1 MQDQAVRPFKG
12 LVNDNGEVLTKK
24 KEEKIMNEELTKEEK
39 KWFGTLLSYAKGSGG
54 RLGTSVIFSMISLV
68 SGLVPYYCVYRILDG
83 YITGSLDKTVVLRFC
98 LVAFLAYLL
107 KVVCFGISTGISHYV
122 AFNVLEGLRLKVA
135 DVFLKAPLGEVYDH
149 SIGEIKGVIVDKIE
163 DIEPPLAHVV
173 PEGAGHILL
182 PIVCFIALILVD
194 VRVAFASLLALP
206 LGMIFMML
214 TFKLSGKNMTKY
226 QEANANMSSMIVEYV
241 EGIEVIKAFGK
252 AGVSYEKFAGAI
264 KNYRDFVIEWLES
277 TWVTMKL
284 AFAFMPATLLGV
296 VPVSILLVSKGSM
309 TISEMALAVMLAM
322 SMVISMAKIEVFSN
336 GLRQMQYTVLEIQK
350 LLKIDRFP
358 EPSVDKLPDDH
369 TIEMKDVHFSYDD
382 EEGEVLHGIDLT
394 MKEGSF
400 TALVG
405 PSGGGKS
412 TVAKLIARFWDVS
425 GGSISIGGIDIK
437 DMKVTTLANI
447 VSFVT
452 QDNFLFSRSIMENI
466 RLGKPDATDE
476 EVMEAAKAA
485 CCDEFIRKL
494 PDGYDTSAGEAGK
507 RLSGGERQRIAIARM
522 MLKDSPIVILDEAT
536 AFTDPENET
545 KLQESIANLTRGKTL
560 LVIAHRLST
569 IKNADNIVVLDN
581 GRIEAQGT
589 QEELMA
595 ASPLYNRMWQA
606 HIGARNWAAGNVADR
621 HVKEA

>member
-1 MQDQAVRPFKG
+1 
-12 LVNDNGEVLTKK
+12 
-24 KEEKIMNEELTKEEK
+24 MNEETVKEY
-39 KWFGTLLSYAKGSGG
+39 G
-54 RLGTSVIFSMISLV
+54 
-68 SGLVPYYCVYRILDG
+68 ILDR
-83 YITGSLDKTVVLRFC
+83 YITDSLDK
-98 LVAFLAYLL
+98 AFLLNRCLIALCAYLV
-107 KVVCFGISTGISHYV
+107 KVICFGISTGISHYV

-135 DVFLKAPLGEVYDH
+135 DVFLKAPLGEVYAH
-149 SIGEIKGVIVDKIE
+149 SIGEIKSVIVDKIE

-182 PIVCFIALILVD
+182 PIVCFAALAMVD
-194 VRVAFASLLALP
+194 IRVALASLLALP
-206 LGMIFMML
+206 IGMIFMML

-226 QEANANMSSMIVEYV
+226 QEANAHMSSMIVEYV

-252 AGVSYEKFAGAI
+252 AGVSYEKFAGSI
-264 KNYRDFVIEWLES
+264 RDYRDFVIEWLES

-296 VPVSILLVSKGSM
+296 IPVSIMLVGKGSM
-309 TISEMALAVMLAM
+309 TVSEMALSVMLAM
-322 SMVISMAKIEVFSN
+322 SMVISMTKIEVFSN

-350 LLKIDRFP
+350 FLKIKSLP
-358 EPSVDKLPDDH
+358 EPEKEKLPVSH
-369 TIEMKDVHFSYDD
+369 TIELKDVHFTYDED
-382 EEGEVLHGIDLT
+382 QGEVLHGIDLT
-394 MKEGSF
+394 MNEGSF

-425 GGSISIGGIDIK
+425 GGSISIGGMNIKDIK
-437 DMKVTTLANI
+437 VTSLADI

-476 EVMEAAKAA
+476 EVISAAREA
-485 CCDEFIRKL
+485 CCDDFIRKL
-494 PDGYDTSAGEAGK
+494 PDGYNTSAGEAGK

-522 MLKDSPIVILDEAT
+522 MLKNAPIVILDEAT

-545 KLQESIANLTRGKTL
+545 KLQESIANLTKGKTL

-569 IKNADNIVVLDN
+569 IKNADRIVVLND
-581 GRIEAQGT
+581 GRIEDMGT
-589 QEELMA
+589 QEELMERSA
-595 ASPLYNRMWQA
+595 LYRRMWQA
-606 HIGARNWAAGNVADR
+606 HIGAKNWIAGNI
-621 HVKEA
+621 KEA

>member
-1 MQDQAVRPFKG
+1 MSK
-12 LVNDNGEVLTKK
+12 EVISKEVIS
-24 KEEKIMNEELTKEEK
+24 KEEISKEEK

-54 RLGTSVIFSMISLV
+54 RLGLSVVFSMISLL
-68 SGLVPYYCVYRILDG
+68 SGIVPYYCVYRILNQ
-83 YITGSLDKTVVLRFC
+83 YIRGTLEKDFVLHWC
-98 LVAFLAYLL
+98 LIALIAYLV

-135 DVFLKAPLGEVYDH
+135 DTFLKAPLGEVYAH

-182 PIVCFIALILVD
+182 PFVCFIALAVVD
-194 VRVAFASLLALP
+194 VRVALAALLALP
-206 LGMIFMML
+206 LGLIFMML
-214 TFKLSGKNMTKY
+214 TFKISGKNMTKY
-226 QEANANMSSMIVEYV
+226 QEANAHMSSVIVEYV

-252 AGVSYEKFAGAI
+252 SGVSYEKFAGAI
-264 KNYRDFVIEWLES
+264 RNYRDFVIDWLES

-296 VPVSILLVSKGSM
+296 VPVSILLVGKGSM
-309 TISEMALAVMLAM
+309 TVSEMALSVMLAM
-322 SMVISMAKIEVFSN
+322 SMVISMAKIEIFSN

-350 LLKIDRFP
+350 LLSIKSLP
-358 EPSVDKLPDDH
+358 EPETEKRPEHYSIELDDIRF
-369 TIEMKDVHFSYDD
+369 TYDEKD
-382 EEGEVLHGIDLT
+382 GEVLHGINLA

-425 GGSISIGGIDIK
+425 SGSIRIGGIDIK
-437 DMKVTTLANI
+437 DLKVTTLADI

-452 QDNFLFSRSIMENI
+452 QDNFLFSRSLMENI
-466 RLGKPDATDE
+466 RLGNPKATDE
-476 EVMEAAKAA
+476 EVIAAAKAA

-494 PDGYDTSAGEAGK
+494 PDGYHTSAGEAGK

-522 MLKDSPIVILDEAT
+522 MLKNAPIVILDEAT

-545 KLQESIANLTRGKTL
+545 KLQESIAHLTKGKTL

-569 IKNADNIVVLDN
+569 IKKADQIVVLNN

-589 QEELMA
+589 QEELMES
-595 ASPLYNRMWQA
+595 SPLYQRMWQA
-606 HIGARNWAAGNVADR
+606 HVGAKNWAAGNTTV
-621 HVKEA
+621 

>member
-1 MQDQAVRPFKG
+1 MSE
-12 LVNDNGEVLTKK
+12 EV
-24 KEEKIMNEELTKEEK
+24 TKEEK

-54 RLGTSVIFSMISLV
+54 RLGTSVIFSMVSLIA
-68 SGLVPYYCVYRILDG
+68 GLVPYYLVYRILDRFMAG
-83 YITGSLDKTVVLRFC
+83 TLDGAYVLKQG
-98 LVAFLAYLL
+98 LAAILAYLL
-107 KVVCFGISTGISHYV
+107 KVICFGISTGISHYV

-135 DVFLKAPLGEVYDH
+135 DVFLKAPLGDVTAH

-182 PIVCFIALILVD
+182 PVVCFIALAMVD
-194 VRVAFASLLALP
+194 IRVALAALIALP
-206 LGMIFMML
+206 LGLIFMML

-226 QEANANMSSMIVEYV
+226 QEANARMSSMIVEYV

-252 AGVSYEKFAGAI
+252 AGVSYEKFAGSI
-264 KNYRDFVIEWLES
+264 RNYRDFVIEWMES

-296 VPVSILLVSKGSM
+296 VPVSILLVGKGSM
-309 TISEMALAVMLAM
+309 TVSQMALSVMLAM
-322 SMVISMAKIEVFSN
+322 SMVISMAKIEIFSN

-350 LLKIDRFP
+350 LLKIKSLP
-358 EPSVDKLPDDH
+358 EPEKEKLPDNYS
-369 TIEMKDVHFSYDD
+369 IELKDVHFTYDEKD
-382 EEGEVLHGIDLT
+382 GEVLHGIDLS

-412 TVAKLIARFWDVS
+412 TVAKLIARFWDVNS
-425 GGSISIGGIDIK
+425 GSISIGGVDIK
-437 DMKVTTLANI
+437 ELKVTSLADI

-476 EVMEAAKAA
+476 EVIRAARSA

-494 PDGYDTSAGEAGK
+494 PDGYNTSAGEAGK

-522 MLKDSPIVILDEAT
+522 MLKNAPVVILDEAT

-569 IKNADNIVVLDN
+569 IKNADRIVVLND
-581 GRIEAQGT
+581 GRIEAEGT
-589 QEELMA
+589 QEELMEK
-595 ASPLYNRMWQA
+595 SPLYQRMWQA
-606 HIGARNWAAGNVADR
+606 HIGARNWAAGNM
-621 HVKEA
+621 KEA

>member
-1 MQDQAVRPFKG
+1 
-12 LVNDNGEVLTKK
+12 
-24 KEEKIMNEELTKEEK
+24 MNEEVSKEEK
-39 KWFGTLLSYAKGSGG
+39 KWFATLLSYAKGSGG
-54 RLGTSVIFSMISLV
+54 RLGASVIFSMISLV
-68 SGLVPYYCVYRILDG
+68 SGIIPYYCVYRILDG
-83 YITGSLDKTVVLRFC
+83 YIAGSLDKTVVLRSCFI
-98 LVAFLAYLL
+98 AFIAYFV
-107 KVVCFGISTGISHYV
+107 KVLCFGISTGISHYV
-122 AFNVLEGLRLKVA
+122 AFNVLEGLRLKVS
-135 DVFLKAPLGEVYDH
+135 DVFLKAPLGEVYAH

-182 PIVCFIALILVD
+182 PIVCFVALIMVD
-194 VRVAFASLLALP
+194 VRVAFAALLALP
-206 LGMIFMML
+206 LGLIFMML

-252 AGVSYEKFAGAI
+252 AGVSYEKFSKAI
-264 KNYRDFVIEWLES
+264 KDYRDFVIEWLES

-296 VPVSILLVSKGSM
+296 VPVSIHLVQKGSM
-309 TISEMALAVMLAM
+309 TISEMALCVMLAM

-350 LLKIDRFP
+350 LLKIERLP
-358 EPSVDKLPDDH
+358 EPEHEKLPDNY
-369 TIEMKDVHFSYDD
+369 TIELNDVHFSYDD

-394 MKEGSF
+394 MNEGSF

-425 GGSISIGGIDIK
+425 VGSISIGGINIK

-452 QDNFLFSRSIMENI
+452 QDNFLFSRSIKENI
-466 RLGKPDATDE
+466 RLGKPGATDE

-522 MLKDSPIVILDEAT
+522 MLKDAPIVILDEAT

-545 KLQESIANLTRGKTL
+545 KLQESIANLTKGKTL

-569 IKNADNIVVLDN
+569 IKNADRIVVLDN

-589 QEELMA
+589 QDELMSG
-595 ASPLYNRMWQA
+595 SPLYNRMWQA
-606 HIGARNWAAGNVADR
+606 HIGAKNWAAGNV
-621 HVKEA
+621 KEA

>member
-1 MQDQAVRPFKG
+1 
-12 LVNDNGEVLTKK
+12 
-24 KEEKIMNEELTKEEK
+24 MNEETAKEEK

-54 RLGTSVIFSMISLV
+54 KLGLSVVFSMVSLLA
-68 SGLVPYYCVYRILDG
+68 GLVPYYCVYGILDR
-83 YITGSLDKTVVLRFC
+83 YITDSLDK
-98 LVAFLAYLL
+98 AFLINRCLIALCAYLV
-107 KVVCFGISTGISHYV
+107 KVICFGISTGISHYV

-135 DVFLKAPLGEVYDH
+135 DVFLKAPLGEVYAH
-149 SIGEIKGVIVDKIE
+149 SIGEIKSVIVDKIE

-182 PIVCFIALILVD
+182 PIVCFAALAMVD
-194 VRVAFASLLALP
+194 IRVALASLLALP
-206 LGMIFMML
+206 IGMIFMML

-226 QEANANMSSMIVEYV
+226 QEANAHMSSMIVEYV

-252 AGVSYEKFAGAI
+252 AGVSYEKFAGSI
-264 KNYRDFVIEWLES
+264 RDYRDFVIEWLES

-296 VPVSILLVSKGSM
+296 IPVSIMLVGKGSM
-309 TISEMALAVMLAM
+309 TVSEMALSVMLAM
-322 SMVISMAKIEVFSN
+322 SMVISMTKIEVFSN

-350 LLKIDRFP
+350 FLKIKSLP
-358 EPSVDKLPDDH
+358 EPEKEKLPVSH
-369 TIEMKDVHFSYDD
+369 TIELKDVHFTYDED
-382 EEGEVLHGIDLT
+382 QGEVLHGIDLT
-394 MKEGSF
+394 MNEGSF

-425 GGSISIGGIDIK
+425 GGSISIGGMNIKDIK
-437 DMKVTTLANI
+437 VTSLADI

-476 EVMEAAKAA
+476 EVISAAREA
-485 CCDEFIRKL
+485 CCDDFIRKL
-494 PDGYDTSAGEAGK
+494 PDGYNTSAGEAGK

-522 MLKDSPIVILDEAT
+522 MLKNAPIVILDEAT

-545 KLQESIANLTRGKTL
+545 KLQESIANLTKGKTL

-569 IKNADNIVVLDN
+569 IKNADRIVVLND
-581 GRIEAQGT
+581 GRIEDMGT
-589 QEELMA
+589 QEELMERSA
-595 ASPLYNRMWQA
+595 LYRRMWQA
-606 HIGARNWAAGNVADR
+606 HIGAKSWA
-621 HVKEA
+621 VKEA

>member
-1 MQDQAVRPFKG
+1 M
-12 LVNDNGEVLTKK
+12 
-24 KEEKIMNEELTKEEK
+24 KEDVTKEEK
-39 KWFGTLLSYAKGSGG
+39 KWFSTLLSYAKGSGG

-68 SGLVPYYCVYRILDG
+68 SGLVPYYCVYSILDG
-83 YITGSLDKTVVLRFC
+83 YITGSLDKTVVLQSC
-98 LVAFLAYLL
+98 LIAFSAYLV

-135 DVFLKAPLGEVYDH
+135 DAFLKAPLGEVYAH

-182 PIVCFIALILVD
+182 PIVCFIALLLVD

-206 LGMIFMML
+206 LGLIFMIL

-296 VPVSILLVSKGSM
+296 VPVSILLVQKGSM

-322 SMVISMAKIEVFSN
+322 SMVISMSKIEIFSN

-350 LLKIDRFP
+350 LLRIKSLP
-358 EPSVDKLPDDH
+358 EPSAEKLPDDH
-369 TIEMKDVHFSYDD
+369 TIEMKDVHFAYDD

-394 MKEGSF
+394 MNEGSF

-425 GGSISIGGIDIK
+425 SGTIRIGGIDIK

-476 EVMEAAKAA
+476 EVIEAAKAA

-522 MLKDSPIVILDEAT
+522 MLKDAPIVILDEAT

-595 ASPLYNRMWQA
+595 VSPLYNRMWQA
-606 HIGARNWAAGNVADR
+606 HIGARNWAAGNVTER

>member
-1 MQDQAVRPFKG
+1 
-12 LVNDNGEVLTKK
+12 
-24 KEEKIMNEELTKEEK
+24 MNEEMSKEEK

-54 RLGTSVIFSMISLV
+54 RLGVSVVFSMISLI
-68 SGLVPYYCVYRILDG
+68 SGLVPYYLVYRMLDR
-83 YITGSLDKTVVLRFC
+83 YIAGNLDRAYVLR
-98 LVAFLAYLL
+98 LSLAAILAYLV

-135 DVFLKAPLGEVYDH
+135 DVFLKAPLGDVTAH

-182 PIVCFIALILVD
+182 PIVCFIALAVVD
-194 VRVAFASLLALP
+194 IRVALAALLALP
-206 LGMIFMML
+206 LGLVFMML

-226 QEANANMSSMIVEYV
+226 QEANAHMSSMIVEYV

-252 AGVSYEKFAGAI
+252 AGVSYEKFAGSI
-264 KNYRDFVIEWLES
+264 RNYRDFVIEWLES

-296 VPVSILLVSKGSM
+296 VPISILLVGKGSM
-309 TISEMALAVMLAM
+309 SVSQMALSVMLGM
-322 SMVISMAKIEVFSN
+322 SMVISMAKIEIFSN
-336 GLRQMQYTVLEIQK
+336 GLRQMQYTVVEIQK
-350 LLKIDRFP
+350 LLKIKSLP
-358 EPSVDKLPDDH
+358 EPEKELLPEH
-369 TIEMKDVHFSYDD
+369 YSIELKDVHFAYD
-382 EEGEVLHGIDLT
+382 EEDGEVLHGIDLS

-412 TVAKLIARFWDVS
+412 TVAKLLARFWDVS
-425 GGSISIGGIDIK
+425 SGSISIGGVNIK
-437 DMKVTTLANI
+437 ELKVTSLADI

-476 EVMEAAKAA
+476 EVIQAAKSA

-494 PDGYDTSAGEAGK
+494 PDGYNTSAGEAGK

-522 MLKDSPIVILDEAT
+522 MLKNAPVVILDEAT

-569 IKNADNIVVLDN
+569 IKNADRIVVLND
-581 GRIEAQGT
+581 GRIEAEGT
-589 QEELMA
+589 QEELMEK
-595 ASPLYNRMWQA
+595 SPLYQRMWQA
-606 HIGARNWAAGNVADR
+606 HIGARNWAAGNV
-621 HVKEA
+621 KEA

>member
-1 MQDQAVRPFKG
+1 
-12 LVNDNGEVLTKK
+12 
-24 KEEKIMNEELTKEEK
+24 MNEEVTKEEK
-39 KWFGTLLSYAKGSGG
+39 KWFKTLLSYAKGSGG
-54 RLGTSVIFSMISLV
+54 RLGLSVVFSMVSLI

-83 YITGSLDKTVVLRFC
+83 YIAANADKSLILHYC
-98 LVAFLAYLL
+98 LTAFFAYLV
-107 KVVCFGISTGISHYV
+107 KVICFGISTGISHYV
-122 AFNVLEGLRLKVA
+122 AFNVLEGLRVKVS
-135 DVFLKAPLGEVYDH
+135 DVFLKAPLGEVYSH
-149 SIGEIKGVIVDKIE
+149 SIGQIKSVIVDKIE

-182 PIVCFIALILVD
+182 PIVCFIALAFID
-194 VRVAFASLLALP
+194 IRVALGALAALP
-206 LGMIFMML
+206 LGLVFMML
-214 TFKLSGKNMTKY
+214 TFRLSGRNMTKY

-252 AGVSYEKFAGAI
+252 AGVSYEKFAGSI
-264 KNYRDFVIEWLES
+264 RDYRDFVIEWLES

-296 VPVSILLVSKGSM
+296 VPVSIVLVQKGSM

-350 LLKIDRFP
+350 LLKIKSLP
-358 EPSVDKLPDDH
+358 EPSSDDLPDGYS
-369 TIEMKDVHFSYDD
+369 IELKDVRFSYDD
-382 EEGEVLHGIDLT
+382 EEGEVLHGINLGL
-394 MKEGSF
+394 KEGSF

-425 GGSISIGGIDIK
+425 GGTISIGGCDIK
-437 DMKVTTLANI
+437 NMKVTSLANI

-452 QDNFLFSRSIMENI
+452 QDNFLFARSIKENI
-466 RLGKPDATDE
+466 RLGKPDASDE
-476 EVMEAAKAA
+476 EVIKAAKAA

-522 MLKDSPIVILDEAT
+522 MLKNAPIVILDEAT

-545 KLQESIANLTRGKTL
+545 KLQESIANLTKGKTL

-569 IKNADNIVVLDN
+569 IKNADNIVVLDD
-581 GRIEAQGT
+581 GRIVAQGT
-589 QEELMA
+589 QEELME
-595 ASPLYNRMWQA
+595 SCPLYNRMWQA
-606 HIGARNWAAGNVADR
+606 HIGARSWAAGNAAAGQ
-621 HVKEA
+621 VKEA

>member
-1 MQDQAVRPFKG
+1 
-12 LVNDNGEVLTKK
+12 
-24 KEEKIMNEELTKEEK
+24 MNEEGKQEALEEETVHEEGKQEVIEEEK
-39 KWFGTLLSYAKGSGG
+39 KWFGTLLSYAEGSGG
-54 RLGTSVIFSMISLV
+54 KLGISVFFSMVSLIA
-68 SGLVPYYCVYRILDG
+68 GMVPYYLVYRILDR
-83 YITGSLDKTVVLRFC
+83 YIRGDLEKNYVLTLC
-98 LVAFLAYLL
+98 LAALVSYLV

-122 AFNVLEGLRLKVA
+122 AFHVLEALRLKVA
-135 DVFLKAPLGEVYDH
+135 DVFLKAPLGEVYAH

-182 PIVCFIALILVD
+182 PVVCFVALTVID
-194 VRVAFASLLALP
+194 IRVALASLLALP
-206 LGMIFMML
+206 LGMVFMML

-226 QEANANMSSMIVEYV
+226 QEANAHMSSMIVEYV

-264 KNYRDFVIEWLES
+264 RNYRDFVIEWMES

-296 VPVSILLVSKGSM
+296 VPVSILLVGKGSM
-309 TISEMALAVMLAM
+309 TVSEMALSVMLAM
-322 SMVISMAKIEVFSN
+322 SMVISMAKIEIFSN

-350 LLKIDRFP
+350 LLKINSLP
-358 EPSVDKLPDDH
+358 EGAEEKLPGNYS
-369 TIEMKDVHFSYDD
+369 IELKDVHFTYD
-382 EEGEVLHGIDLT
+382 EKEGEVLHGIDLT
-394 MKEGSF
+394 MPEGSF

-425 GGSISIGGIDIK
+425 GGSIKIGGIDIK
-437 DMKVTTLANI
+437 EMKVTSLANI

-476 EVMEAAKAA
+476 EVVRAARAA

-522 MLKDSPIVILDEAT
+522 MLKNAPIVILDEAT

-545 KLQESIANLTRGKTL
+545 KLQESIANLTKGKTL

-569 IKNADNIVVLDN
+569 IKNADRIVVLEG
-581 GRIEAQGT
+581 GRIESQGR
-589 QEELMA
+589 QEELMEK
-595 ASPLYNRMWQA
+595 SPLYKRMWQA
-606 HIGARNWAAGNVADR
+606 HIGARNWAAGS
-621 HVKEA
+621 KEEA

>member
-1 MQDQAVRPFKG
+1 
-12 LVNDNGEVLTKK
+12 
-24 KEEKIMNEELTKEEK
+24 MNEEMSKEEK

-54 RLGTSVIFSMISLV
+54 RLGVSVVFSMISLI
-68 SGLVPYYCVYRILDG
+68 SGLVPYYLVYRMLDR
-83 YITGSLDKTVVLRFC
+83 YIAGNLDRAYVLR
-98 LVAFLAYLL
+98 LSLAAILAYLV

-135 DVFLKAPLGEVYDH
+135 DVFLKAPLGDVTAH

-182 PIVCFIALILVD
+182 PVVCFIALAMVD
-194 VRVAFASLLALP
+194 IRVALAALIALP
-206 LGMIFMML
+206 LGLIFMML

-226 QEANANMSSMIVEYV
+226 QEANARMSSMIVEYV

-252 AGVSYEKFAGAI
+252 AGVSYEKFAGSI
-264 KNYRDFVIEWLES
+264 RNYRDFVIEWLES

-296 VPVSILLVSKGSM
+296 VPISILLVGKGSM
-309 TISEMALAVMLAM
+309 SVSQMALSVMLAM
-322 SMVISMAKIEVFSN
+322 SMVISMAKIEIFSN

-350 LLKIDRFP
+350 LLKIKSLP
-358 EPSVDKLPDDH
+358 EPEKELLPEH
-369 TIEMKDVHFSYDD
+369 YSIELKDVHFAYD
-382 EEGEVLHGIDLT
+382 EEDGEVLHGIDLS

-412 TVAKLIARFWDVS
+412 TVAKLLARFWDVS
-425 GGSISIGGIDIK
+425 SGSISIGGVDIK
-437 DMKVTTLANI
+437 ELKVTSLADI

-476 EVMEAAKAA
+476 EVIRAAKSA

-494 PDGYDTSAGEAGK
+494 PDGYNTSAGEAGK

-522 MLKDSPIVILDEAT
+522 MLKNAPVVILDEAT

-545 KLQESIANLTRGKTL
+545 KLQESIANLTKGKTL

-569 IKNADNIVVLDN
+569 IKNADRIVVLND
-581 GRIEAQGT
+581 GRIEAEGT
-589 QEELMA
+589 QEELMEK
-595 ASPLYNRMWQA
+595 SPLYQRMWQA
-606 HIGARNWAAGNVADR
+606 HIGARNWAAGNM
-621 HVKEA
+621 KEA

>member
-1 MQDQAVRPFKG
+1 
-12 LVNDNGEVLTKK
+12 
-24 KEEKIMNEELTKEEK
+24 MNEETAKEEK

-54 RLGTSVIFSMISLV
+54 KLGLSVVFSMISLLA
-68 SGLVPYYCVYRILDG
+68 GLVPYYCVYGILDG
-83 YITGSLDKTVVLRFC
+83 YITGSLDKTFLMNRC
-98 LVAFLAYLL
+98 LIALCAYFA
-107 KVVCFGISTGISHYV
+107 KVICFGTSTGISHYV

-135 DVFLKAPLGEVYDH
+135 DVFLKAPLGEVYAH
-149 SIGEIKGVIVDKIE
+149 SIGEIKSVIVDKIE

-182 PIVCFIALILVD
+182 PIVCFVALTMVD
-194 VRVAFASLLALP
+194 IRVALASLLALP
-206 LGMIFMML
+206 IGMIFMML

-226 QEANANMSSMIVEYV
+226 QEANAHMSSMIVEYV

-252 AGVSYEKFAGAI
+252 AGVSYEKFAGSI
-264 KNYRDFVIEWLES
+264 RDYRDFVIEWLRS

-296 VPVSILLVSKGSM
+296 VPVSILLVGKGSM
-309 TISEMALAVMLAM
+309 TVSEMALSVMLAM

-350 LLKIDRFP
+350 FLRIRSLSEP
-358 EPSVDKLPDDH
+358 EKEKLPQSH
-369 TIEMKDVHFSYDD
+369 TIELKDVHFTYDED
-382 EEGEVLHGIDLT
+382 QGEVLHGIDLT
-394 MKEGSF
+394 MNEGSF

-425 GGSISIGGIDIK
+425 GGSISIGGINIKDIK
-437 DMKVTTLANI
+437 VTSLANI

-476 EVMEAAKAA
+476 EVINAAKSA
-485 CCDEFIRKL
+485 CCDDFIRKL
-494 PDGYDTSAGEAGK
+494 PDGYNTSAGEAGK

-522 MLKDSPIVILDEAT
+522 MLKNAPIVILDEAT

-545 KLQESIANLTRGKTL
+545 KLQESIANLTKGKTL

-569 IKNADNIVVLDN
+569 IKNADRIVVLND
-581 GRIEAQGT
+581 GRIEDMGT
-589 QEELMA
+589 QEELMVR
-595 ASPLYNRMWQA
+595 SDLYKRMWQA
-606 HIGARNWAAGNVADR
+606 HIGAKNWAAGR
-621 HVKEA
+621 IKEA

>member
-1 MQDQAVRPFKG
+1 
-12 LVNDNGEVLTKK
+12 
-24 KEEKIMNEELTKEEK
+24 MNEEVTKEEK

-54 RLGTSVIFSMISLV
+54 RLGTSIAFSVVSLIS
-68 SGLVPYYCVYRILDG
+68 GMVPYYLVYRILDR
-83 YITGSLDKTVVLRFC
+83 YITGTLDTDYVLRLSLAALC
-98 LVAFLAYLL
+98 AYLV
-107 KVVCFGISTGISHYV
+107 KVICFGISTGISHYV

-135 DVFLKAPLGEVYDH
+135 GTFLKAPLGEVYAH

-182 PIVCFIALILVD
+182 PIVCFIALAMVD
-194 VRVAFASLLALP
+194 IRVALASLLALP
-206 LGMIFMML
+206 LGMVFMML
-214 TFKLSGKNMTKY
+214 TFKLSGKNMTRY
-226 QEANANMSSMIVEYV
+226 QEANAHMSSMIVDYV

-252 AGVSYEKFAGAI
+252 AGVSYEKFAGSI
-264 KNYRDFVIEWLES
+264 RNYRDFVIEWMES

-296 VPVSILLVSKGSM
+296 VPVSILLVGKGSM
-309 TISEMALAVMLAM
+309 TVSEMALSVMLAM
-322 SMVISMAKIEVFSN
+322 SMVISMAKIEIFSN

-350 LLKIDRFP
+350 LLKIKNLP
-358 EPSVDKLPDDH
+358 EPETEKLPESFS
-369 TIEMKDVHFSYDD
+369 IELKDVHFTYDE

-394 MKEGSF
+394 MEEGSF

-425 GGSISIGGIDIK
+425 SGSIRIGGTDIK
-437 DMKVTTLANI
+437 DLKVTSLADI

-476 EVMEAAKAA
+476 EVIQAAKAA

-522 MLKDSPIVILDEAT
+522 MLKNAPIVILDEAT

-545 KLQESIANLTRGKTL
+545 KLQESIANLTKGKTL

-569 IKNADNIVVLDN
+569 IKNADRIVVLDN

-589 QEELMA
+589 QEELMKS
-595 ASPLYNRMWQA
+595 SPLYSRMWQA
-606 HIGARNWAAGNVADR
+606 HIGARSWAAGNV
-621 HVKEA
+621 KEA

>member
-1 MQDQAVRPFKG
+1 MS
-12 LVNDNGEVLTKK
+12 
-24 KEEKIMNEELTKEEK
+24 KEEK
-39 KWFGTLLSYAKGSGG
+39 KWFGTLMSYAKGSGG
-54 RLGTSVIFSMISLV
+54 RLGVSVVFSMISLL
-68 SGLVPYYCVYRILDG
+68 SGIIPYYCVYRILDCFILG
-83 YITGSLDKTVVLRFC
+83 GLEKDIVIHWSLIALIAYFVKVL
-98 LVAFLAYLL
+98 
-107 KVVCFGISTGISHYV
+107 CFGISTGISHYV

-135 DVFLKAPLGEVYDH
+135 DTFLKAPLGEVYAH

-182 PIVCFIALILVD
+182 PMVCFVALAVIDIRIALS
-194 VRVAFASLLALP
+194 ALLAFP
-206 LGMIFMML
+206 IGFIFMIL
-214 TFKLSGKNMTKY
+214 TFVISGKNMTKY
-226 QEANANMSSMIVEYV
+226 QEANAHMSSVIVEYV

-252 AGVSYEKFAGAI
+252 SGVSYEKFAASI
-264 KNYRDFVIEWLES
+264 CNYRDFVIDWLES

-296 VPVSILLVSKGSM
+296 VPVSILLVGKGSM
-309 TISEMALAVMLAM
+309 TVSEMALSVMLAM
-322 SMVISMAKIEVFSN
+322 SMVISMAKIEIFSN

-350 LLKIDRFP
+350 LLNIKSLP
-358 EPSVDKLPDDH
+358 EPKNEKKPKHYS
-369 TIEMKDVHFSYDD
+369 IELNDVRFTYD
-382 EEGEVLHGIDLT
+382 EEDGEVLHGINLA

-425 GGSISIGGIDIK
+425 GGSIKIGGVDIK
-437 DMKVTTLANI
+437 ELKVTTLADI

-452 QDNFLFSRSIMENI
+452 QDNFLFSRSLMENI
-466 RLGKPDATDE
+466 RLGNPKASDE
-476 EVMEAAKAA
+476 EVIAVAKAA

-494 PDGYDTSAGEAGK
+494 PDGYNTSAGEAGK

-522 MLKDSPIVILDEAT
+522 MLKNAPIVILDEAT

-569 IKNADNIVVLDN
+569 IKKADQIVVLND
-581 GRIEAQGT
+581 GIIEAQGT
-589 QEELMA
+589 QEELMNK
-595 ASPLYNRMWQA
+595 SLLYQRMWQA
-606 HIGARNWAAGNVADR
+606 HIGARNWAAGSTAV
-621 HVKEA
+621 

>member
-1 MQDQAVRPFKG
+1 
-12 LVNDNGEVLTKK
+12 
-24 KEEKIMNEELTKEEK
+24 
-39 KWFGTLLSYAKGSGG
+39 
-54 RLGTSVIFSMISLV
+54 SVVFSMISLL
-68 SGLVPYYCVYRILDG
+68 SGIIPYYCVYRILDQFIRG
-83 YITGSLDKTVVLRFC
+83 ILEKDFILHWC
-98 LVAFLAYLL
+98 LIALIAYLV

-135 DVFLKAPLGEVYDH
+135 DTFLKAPLGEVYAH

-182 PIVCFIALILVD
+182 PIVCFVALALVD
-194 VRVAFASLLALP
+194 IRVALAALLALP
-206 LGMIFMML
+206 LGLIFMML
-214 TFKLSGKNMTKY
+214 TFKISGKNMTKY
-226 QEANANMSSMIVEYV
+226 QEANAHMSSVIVEYV

-252 AGVSYEKFAGAI
+252 SGVSYEKFAGAI
-264 KNYRDFVIEWLES
+264 RNYRDFVIDWLES

-296 VPVSILLVSKGSM
+296 VPVSILLVGKGSI
-309 TISEMALAVMLAM
+309 TVSEMALAVMLAM
-322 SMVISMAKIEVFSN
+322 SMVISMAKIEIFSN

-350 LLKIDRFP
+350 LLNIKSLP
-358 EPSVDKLPDDH
+358 EPKTEQKPEHYS
-369 TIEMKDVHFSYDD
+369 IELKDVRFTYD
-382 EEGEVLHGIDLT
+382 EANGEVLHGINLT
-394 MKEGSF
+394 MKEGGF

-425 GGSISIGGIDIK
+425 SGSIKIGGVDIK
-437 DMKVTTLANI
+437 NLNVTTLADI

-452 QDNFLFSRSIMENI
+452 QDNFLFSRSLMENI
-466 RLGKPDATDE
+466 RLGNPKATDE
-476 EVMEAAKAA
+476 EVIAVAKAA

-494 PDGYDTSAGEAGK
+494 PDGYNTSAGEAGK

-522 MLKDSPIVILDEAT
+522 MLKNAPIVILDEAT

-545 KLQESIANLTRGKTL
+545 KLQESIANLTKGKTL

-569 IKNADNIVVLDN
+569 IKKADQIVVLNN
-581 GRIEAQGT
+581 GQIEAQGT
-589 QEELMA
+589 QEELMER
-595 ASPLYNRMWQA
+595 SPLYQRMWQA
-606 HIGARNWAAGNVADR
+606 HIGARNWAAGSTA
-621 HVKEA
+621 K

>member
-1 MQDQAVRPFKG
+1 
-12 LVNDNGEVLTKK
+12 
-24 KEEKIMNEELTKEEK
+24 MNEETVKEEK

-54 RLGTSVIFSMISLV
+54 KLGLSVVFSMVSLLA
-68 SGLVPYYCVYRILDG
+68 GLVPYYCVYGILDR
-83 YITGSLDKTVVLRFC
+83 YITDSLDK
-98 LVAFLAYLL
+98 AFLINRCLIALCAYLV
-107 KVVCFGISTGISHYV
+107 KVICFGISTGISHYV

-135 DVFLKAPLGEVYDH
+135 DVFLKAPLGEVYAH
-149 SIGEIKGVIVDKIE
+149 SIGEIKSVIVDKIE

-182 PIVCFIALILVD
+182 PIVCFAALAMVD
-194 VRVAFASLLALP
+194 IRVALASLLALP
-206 LGMIFMML
+206 IGMIFMML

-226 QEANANMSSMIVEYV
+226 QEANAHMSSMIVEYV

-252 AGVSYEKFAGAI
+252 AGVSYEKFAGSI
-264 KNYRDFVIEWLES
+264 RDYRDFVIEWLES

-296 VPVSILLVSKGSM
+296 IPVSIMLVGKGSM
-309 TISEMALAVMLAM
+309 TVSEMALSVMLAM
-322 SMVISMAKIEVFSN
+322 SMVISMTKIEVFSN

-350 LLKIDRFP
+350 FLKIKSLP
-358 EPSVDKLPDDH
+358 EPEKEKLPVSH
-369 TIEMKDVHFSYDD
+369 TIELKDVHFTYDED
-382 EEGEVLHGIDLT
+382 QGEVLHGIDLT
-394 MKEGSF
+394 MNEGSF

-425 GGSISIGGIDIK
+425 GGSISIGGMNIKDIK
-437 DMKVTTLANI
+437 VTSLADI

-476 EVMEAAKAA
+476 EVISAAREA
-485 CCDEFIRKL
+485 CCDDFIRKL
-494 PDGYDTSAGEAGK
+494 PDGYNTSAGEAGK

-522 MLKDSPIVILDEAT
+522 MLKNAPIVILDEAT

-545 KLQESIANLTRGKTL
+545 KLQESIANLTKGKTL

-569 IKNADNIVVLDN
+569 IKNADRIVVLND
-581 GRIEAQGT
+581 GRIEDMGT
-589 QEELMA
+589 QEELMERSA
-595 ASPLYNRMWQA
+595 LYRRMWQA
-606 HIGARNWAAGNVADR
+606 HIGAKNWIAGNI
-621 HVKEA
+621 KEA

>member
-1 MQDQAVRPFKG
+1 
-12 LVNDNGEVLTKK
+12 
-24 KEEKIMNEELTKEEK
+24 MNEEATIEDK

-54 RLGTSVIFSMISLV
+54 RLLVSVIFSMLSLI
-68 SGLVPYYCVYRILDG
+68 SGLIPYYCVYRILDR
-83 YITGSLDKTVVLRFC
+83 YIAGTVDEAYAVNWC
-98 LVAFLAYLL
+98 LAALCAYLV
-107 KVVCFGISTGISHYV
+107 KVICFGISTGISHYV

-135 DVFLKAPLGEVYDH
+135 DTFLKAPLGEVYAH
-149 SIGEIKGVIVDKIE
+149 SIGEIKGVIIDKIE

-182 PIVCFIALILVD
+182 PIICFAALATVD
-194 VRVAFASLLALP
+194 IRVALASLLALP
-206 LGMIFMML
+206 LGLIFMML
-214 TFKLSGKNMTKY
+214 TFKLSGRNMAKY
-226 QEANANMSSMIVEYV
+226 QEANAAMSSMIVEYV

-252 AGVSYEKFAGAI
+252 TGVSYEKYAGSI
-264 KNYRDFVIEWLES
+264 RDYRDFVIEWLKS

-296 VPVSILLVSKGSM
+296 VPVSILLVGKGSM
-309 TISEMALAVMLAM
+309 TISEMALSVMLAM

-336 GLRQMQYTVLEIQK
+336 GLRQMQYTVMEVKKFLDIES
-350 LLKIDRFP
+350 LP
-358 EPSVDKLPDDH
+358 EPETERLPDEY
-369 TIEMKDVHFSYDD
+369 TIELNDVHFTYDD
-382 EEGEVLHGIDLT
+382 EQGEVLHGIDLT
-394 MKEGSF
+394 LNEGSF

-425 GGSISIGGIDIK
+425 GGSIRIGGIDIK
-437 DMKVTTLANI
+437 DLKVETLANI

-452 QDNFLFSRSIMENI
+452 QDNFLFSRSIKENI

-476 EVMEAAKAA
+476 EVMNAARAA
-485 CCDEFIRKL
+485 CCDEFINKL

-522 MLKDSPIVILDEAT
+522 MLKNAPIVILDEAT

-545 KLQESIANLTRGKTL
+545 KLQESIANLTKGKTL

-569 IKNADNIVVLDN
+569 IKNADRIVVLND
-581 GRIEAQGT
+581 GRIEDAGT
-589 QEELMA
+589 QDELMERSA
-595 ASPLYNRMWQA
+595 LYNRMWQA
-606 HIGARNWAAGNVADR
+606 HVGARNWAAGNL
-621 HVKEA
+621 KEA

>member
-1 MQDQAVRPFKG
+1 
-12 LVNDNGEVLTKK
+12 
-24 KEEKIMNEELTKEEK
+24 MNQEATKEEK

-54 RLGTSVIFSMISLV
+54 RLGASVIFSMVSLIA
-68 SGLVPYYCVYRILDG
+68 GLVPYYLVYRILDR
-83 YITGSLDKTVVLRFC
+83 YIAGTLDRAYVFNLSMTAV
-98 LVAFLAYLL
+98 LAYLV
-107 KVVCFGISTGISHYV
+107 KVICFGISTGISHYV
-122 AFNVLEGLRLKVA
+122 AFNVLKGLRLKVA
-135 DVFLKAPLGEVYDH
+135 DVFLKAPLGDVTAH

-182 PIVCFIALILVD
+182 PIVCFIALAIVD
-194 VRVAFASLLALP
+194 IRVALAALLALP
-206 LGMIFMML
+206 LGLIFMAL

-226 QEANANMSSMIVEYV
+226 QEANAHMSSMIVEYV

-252 AGVSYEKFAGAI
+252 AGVSYEKFAGSI
-264 KNYRDFVIEWLES
+264 RNYRDFVIEWMES

-296 VPVSILLVSKGSM
+296 VPVSILLVGKGSM
-309 TISEMALAVMLAM
+309 TVSQMALSVMLAM
-322 SMVISMAKIEVFSN
+322 SMVISMAKIEIFSN

-350 LLKIDRFP
+350 LLEIKSLP
-358 EPSVDKLPDDH
+358 EPEKEKLPDNYS
-369 TIEMKDVHFSYDD
+369 IELKDVHFTYD
-382 EEGEVLHGIDLT
+382 EEDGEVLHGINLS

-425 GGSISIGGIDIK
+425 SGSISIGGVNIK
-437 DMKVTTLANI
+437 ELKVTSLADI

-476 EVMEAAKAA
+476 EVIRAAKSA

-494 PDGYDTSAGEAGK
+494 PDGYNTSAGEAGK

-522 MLKDSPIVILDEAT
+522 MLKNAPVVILDEAT

-569 IKNADNIVVLDN
+569 IKNADRIVVLND
-581 GRIEAQGT
+581 GRIEAEGT
-589 QEELMA
+589 QEELMEK
-595 ASPLYNRMWQA
+595 SPLYQRMWQA
-606 HIGARNWAAGNVADR
+606 HIGARNWAAGNV
-621 HVKEA
+621 KEA